1 MARLQPIPFL
11 LAAVVG
17 ALSVLTLVH
26 VMVTSVH
33 RRRRDVAVLRSLE
46 ADAPFITGAV
56 HWQATSFSLVPLI
69 LGAPL
74 GLVAGRLVFG
84 AFADRVGTVPS
95 ASFPYAWLG
104 ALIAAFVVLANLVAA
119 VPAYRARRLASSP
132 VVGSGRRG
140 SRSCDRMWSR
150 AAANASRR
158 AAMSSSSCH
167 CQ

>member
-1 MARLQPIPFL
+1 MITNLARVRPIPFV

-33 RRRRDVAVLRSLE
+33 RRRRDVAVLRSLG
-46 ADAPFITGAV
+46 ADAPFISRAV

-95 ASFPYAWLG
+95 ASFPYALLG
-104 ALIAAFVVLANLVAA
+104 AVIAAFVVLANLVAA
-119 VPAYRARRLASSP
+119 VPAYRARRLAP
-132 VVGSGRRG
+132 
-140 SRSCDRMWSR
+140 
-150 AAANASRR
+150 APLLTPE
-158 AAMSSSSCH
+158 
-167 CQ
+167 